1 MFPTG
6 QALSPTTGCGFL
18 KAVELGCKPPWS
30 WDFCRRHR
38 IG

>member
-1 MFPTG
+1 LRIEP
-6 QALSPTTGCGFL
+6 TGCGFL
-18 KAVELGCKPPWS
+18 KAVEFGYKRPWS